1 MRRFLPLS
9 GKERQDLPPRG
20 KNWQEHP
27 TRSRPRVEIC
37 HPVTTDA
44 AQGTV
49 GLIRRRGAC

>member
-20 KNWQEHP
+20 KDWQEHP
-27 TRSRPRVEIC
+27 TTSRPRVEIC
-37 HPVTTDA
+37 HPLTTDA

-49 GLIRRRGAC
+49 GLIQRRGVR